1 MRNLKLQRVTNH
13 PHLFP
18 PIEPDPNDVNYN
30 YLITS
35 RDGKSIVAISFRT
48 IDDENGDKNKKCVHF
63 CKTVIGEENVLLGKE
78 HTSRPISLLNILQDA
93 EEEEVQS
100 VLNSPPIGALLG
112 CEEEDGDEFGDILDM
127 NSVNTIIIGISSG
140 HLIKIRWLV
149 QGNESELSS
158 NHCLDVNTNATIIGS
173 FDDGLVSMCRSPDE
187 ELVVAVSGGLQGKG
201 QQVIVM
207 SSEFDLLVERPLD
220 PEFDGS
226 EQAVNVGWGAKET
239 QFHGRAGKSA
249 AKAKSDMTLSAVLD
263 DGLINI
269 VWREDCQFFAISH
282 MSKRSSN
289 EENMQL
295 RRIRIFDREGT
306 LLHTSEPVGGLE
318 SGRPFAWKPS
328 GSLIAGTVRKPNG
341 KYVVSFFEKNGL
353 MHGEF
358 EIRLPSKS
366 CSSKIVVTHLEWN
379 KDSTVLMVV
388 SRDVS
393 ENTYENNKDQPTGQY
408 YIQLWTVSNYRWHLK
423 QCLTYE
429 TPIIFQEWASVLPD
443 GSQHPLVLNVVTSDG
458 RFRSYR
464 YGWKI
469 DCSGENLPVESR
481 NSSDKDLANVAVI
494 DGCMVKVTPFSQTV
508 IPPPISA
515 YELHF
520 QNEIRQ
526 VIFPTSCPYSINQML
541 VVTTNNHLIMCKV
554 EKKMHLSACTEDT
567 GAKQIKVTGCGGQG
581 FSLKCDILRPEPFVY
596 RLCDNLEGE
605 SYSKESFDEISNYCV
620 LVTHRTDKNGESYSI
635 IAAKGNKLLVY
646 RIPSLSNA
654 SGLNKAEASTTT
666 NENANFEVTNCILTS
681 SHLCESQIF
690 NISSIALSYKNND
703 IQESADDL
711 QTCQPTNDEAVIQ
724 LDNGTLLLY
733 HPDGDTLDPFKIDG
747 SELRLAA
754 RCTKISVLQSSSDSL
769 SNSDYAR
776 KVLSLSEKNRLYL
789 NNVEIATGVTS
800 YFVHTH
806 FLLITTLQHT
816 LRSLPLES
824 LFKKVITSETKNEL
838 WITEST
844 RALERG
850 SRIVVAV
857 PPPDTKVVLQM
868 PRGNLEV
875 IHPRALSLHIVKTL
889 LDDCNFK
896 LAMEIFRRQR
906 INQNLI
912 VDHNPGHFIK
922 HVRDFVAQVSNQSIQ
937 RLCLFVADLI
947 EEDCTVTMFKSMYS
961 TLEGNEL
968 EHQTTAMHKSPFWNT
983 SKNGKIWSVCSSLL
997 NVFENDTDKYF
1008 LPIISCLV
1016 KRSSSDSKSML
1027 PQGGSDGIEEAL
1039 LRIQSMRSSNSQL
1052 AEEALSFL
1060 SLLVLGEGG
1069 GGDRLFDS
1077 ALGVY
1082 DFDLVLFVA
1091 EKASQKDPKEYLPFL
1106 NELKMLPQ
1114 GGEYRKYRID
1124 LYLKRYRSALD
1135 HIVKH
1140 ITEDTHSGDQEMD
1153 VSKEEDEFLNLV
1165 KEQRLYCDAIRLLT
1179 AVSSQYHVA
1188 KINSRLSIAYADY
1201 LFSKKYYEDAALMY
1215 ESGKDIV
1222 NAISAWEKS
1231 GNWSYCLA
1239 LATNEKMT
1247 GSEFEDICRRLVERL
1262 KGNIIWG
1269 AFYKRGH
1276 RPISSPDKIYS

>member
-1 MRNLKLQRVTNH
+1 MRNLKLQRVANH
-13 PHLFP
+13 PHIFP
-18 PIEPDPNDVNYN
+18 PVEPHPNDINYN
-30 YLITS
+30 HLITS
-35 RDGKSIVAISFRT
+35 RDGKSIIAISFRAT
-48 IDDENGDKNKKCVHF
+48 GDENGEQKKCVHI
-63 CKTVIGEENVLLGKE
+63 CKTVIGEENDIVSKE
-78 HTSRPISLLNILQDA
+78 DRRPISLLNILQDA
-93 EEEEVQS
+93 EEEELQAV
-100 VLNSPPIGALLG
+100 VNSPPIGVLHG
-112 CEEEDGDEFGDILDM
+112 CEEDGDDFEDILDM
-127 NSVNTIIIGISSG
+127 NSVTTIIIGISSG

-149 QGNESELSS
+149 QGNDSELSNNQS
-158 NHCLDVNTNATIIGS
+158 LDVNTNATIIGS

-187 ELVVAVSGGLQGKG
+187 ELVVAVSGGLQGNG

-207 SSEFDLLVERPLD
+207 SAEFDLLVERPLD

-249 AKAKSDMTLSAVLD
+249 AKAKADMTLSAVLD

-282 MSKRSSN
+282 ISKRSSN
-289 EENMQL
+289 EENRKL

-318 SGRPFAWKPS
+318 SGRPLAWKPS

-353 MHGEF
+353 MHGDF
-358 EIRLPSKS
+358 EIKIPSNS

-393 ENTYENNKDQPTGQY
+393 ENVHGNEDQQAGQY

-429 TPIIFQEWASVLPD
+429 IPIIFQEWASVLPD
-443 GSQHPLVLNVVTSDG
+443 GSQHPLVLNVVTADG
-458 RFRSYR
+458 RLRSYR

-469 DCSGENLPVESR
+469 DCSGENLLAESR
-481 NSSDKDLANVAVI
+481 HSCDKDLANVAVI
-494 DGCMVKVTPFSQTV
+494 DGCTVKVTPFSQVV

-526 VIFPTSCPYSINQML
+526 VIFPTSCPYNLNQML
-541 VVTTNNHLIMCKV
+541 VVTTNNHLIMCKF
-554 EKKMHLSACTEDT
+554 EKNMRSSVFTEET
-567 GAKQIKVTGCGGQG
+567 GANQIKVTGCGGQG
-581 FSLKCDILRPEPFVY
+581 FSQKCDILRPEPLIY
-596 RLCDNLEGE
+596 KLCNNVEE
-605 SYSKESFDEISNYCV
+605 EAPSKESFDEISNYCV
-620 LVTHRTDKNGESYSI
+620 LVTQSSKNGQLYSI
-635 IAAKGNKLLVY
+635 ISAKSNKLLVY
-646 RIPSLSNA
+646 RMASHPKPSS
-654 SGLNKAEASTTT
+654 LNRTEASITT
-666 NENANFEVTNCILTS
+666 NENTNFLVTNCILTAI
-681 SHLCESQIF
+681 HTCESQIF
-690 NISSIALSYKNND
+690 NISSFAVSSKNKN
-703 IQESADDL
+703 ISESLDDV
-711 QTCQPTNDEAVIQ
+711 QTCHHNNDEAVIQ
-724 LDNGTLLLY
+724 LDNGTLLVY
-733 HPDGDTLDPFKIDG
+733 HPDDDTLGPLKIDG

-754 RCTKISVLQSSSDSL
+754 RCTKISVLQSSADRSL
-769 SNSDYAR
+769 TGDYVQ

-816 LRSLPLES
+816 LRSLPLET
-824 LFKKVITSETKNEL
+824 LFKKVITSETKNDL

-875 IHPRALSLHIVKTL
+875 IHPRALALHIVKTL
-889 LDDCNFK
+889 LDDCKFK

-912 VDHNPGHFIK
+912 VDHDPGHFIK
-922 HVRDFVAQVSNQSIQ
+922 HVRDFVAQVSNQNIH

-947 EEDCTVTMFKSMYS
+947 EDDCTVTKFKSMYS
-961 TLEGNEL
+961 AIEVNGL
-968 EHQTTAMHKSPFWNT
+968 EHQTTLMHKPLFWNT
-983 SKNGKIWSVCSSLL
+983 GKNGKIWSVCSSIL
-997 NVFENDTDKYF
+997 NVLEEDMEKYF

-1016 KRSSSDSKSML
+1016 KRSSADSNSML
-1027 PQGGSDGIEEAL
+1027 PQGGSDGVEDAL
-1039 LRIQSMRSSNSQL
+1039 LRIQSMRSSNSKL

-1091 EKASQKDPKEYLPFL
+1091 EKASQKGPKEYLPFL
-1106 NELKMLPQ
+1106 NELKTLPQ

-1124 LYLKRYRSALD
+1124 MYLKRYRSALN
-1135 HIVKH
+1135 HIVKY
-1140 ITEDTHSGDQEMD
+1140 ITENTQFGDQEMD

-1179 AVSSQYHVA
+1179 AVSSQYVA

-1215 ESGKDIV
+1215 ESGNNMV
-1222 NAISAWEKS
+1222 NAINAWEKS

-1239 LATNEKMT
+1239 LAIKEKMKR
-1247 GSEFEDICRRLVERL
+1247 SEFENICRRLVEKF
-1262 KGNIIWG
+1262 KGNNFWHNLDI
-1269 AFYKRGH
+1269 RGFFG
-1276 RPISSPDKIYS
+1276 RFS